1 MNSKARKFYS
11 KIVMICAMFSL
22 LFGASYGAIGGIVK
36 AATITNTTNTS
47 NEIKISNIPSKGEV
61 GSPITINKATGAT
74 GVVIT
79 LTDPYQ
85 NKAELVDDTVTV
97 PTGFAGTVTNNTSSY
112 TFTPSEADT
121 YTLSYVYSPDP
132 ETGVKVQGETYKI
145 VVTSGTAKLNW
156 AKNASYTH
164 ATEGAI
170 YPLIPHKAVSGANNW
185 YYLPVPTVVDEN
197 GDEISG
203 AEAIISVTD
212 ASGNQLI
219 NTAASD
225 ATVSDELAREITV
238 KDADN
243 NDVTLYAFKAGTS
256 KGIYTIS
263 YFYRGTDGAK
273 ADKTYTVEVLD
284 ASAFNPSDYNLT
296 FSFDGTMPETAVLG
310 REVTLPSVS
319 AYMQL
324 KNDKTGDS
332 KKEVSAFTKIKVQKV
347 KANGTK
353 EDVALDGYTFTP
365 AQEGA
370 YYVTYQVVNAYGME
384 SAVNGYTISDVEDT
398 EAPVVQ
404 VVENYEVTEEGT
416 GSDKKLVVSEA
427 TVNGLVDASYLVPT
441 KFGAGAKHTFKTY
454 NHKVNVDEEIGNGKT
469 YLAVELPAIFASDNV
484 VEYNDIELSREVYNN
499 SNVANVFY
507 LDDMAKN
514 AYDKTVFNGKS
525 VIALGVNTGDTY
537 QGANKSITAL
547 FSEAGEYTIRYKA
560 TADGLAATPLTF
572 KLTIVESME
581 DTDAPV
587 ITVSSEIP
595 AAIYDDAVLTFAKP
609 TAVDTVDAN
618 VKAYTYYYFGNPT
631 IDVGTGDNKINLPA
645 ITASTISLKDYLN
658 GEYVTNA
665 GLEMLV
671 SEGVLKAFETDKNGK
686 FALNIE
692 DTNTNS
698 DSTLTVVTYAM
709 DYYYRMNTDSAKK
722 DVAIVNKEIKLINL
736 TDDST
741 SPSAVSVSR
750 DKTTYNYTDDEKNGY
765 YTTSDSNWETDA
777 TFAGEFKNVHQNYEV
792 YLPRV
797 SFTDNSGNENV
808 AINIRVYDPQGGS
821 QRVTTT
827 VENGVAMGGK
837 FTPKY
842 AGDYYIVYTATDES
856 NNISMICFKMTS
868 KDTAVPEIRG
878 TENFPA
884 TAQLGKTINL
894 PSISVFD
901 NGEEITYNVGTKAK
915 LVLLPSEDYNTSDFK
930 AKDGLNEFTPS
941 SIATYNFKY
950 TAKDNAG
957 NEAIAT
963 FSVVVT
969 DSVNPEINLTTSSS
983 LTWGYESGDTVALGD
998 ITDITENGV
1007 EMYAPVLNK
1016 VPYFS
1021 ATDDDEV
1028 TVSMSLKYNGNSAEQ
1043 IDDITVDTKTTKFV
1057 YSVKNGALNFVPAY
1071 GQGKYILTYTA
1082 VDASNNKT
1090 EYTYTLAVGNT
1101 NPPTITLSSTNNVTS
1116 AKLNSTLTLDL
1127 TANGVKVADDQSL
1140 LKNFGTDAKPRY
1152 FELKITA
1159 PDKTSIE
1166 VNYSGT
1172 TVTFSQ
1178 VGTYTFTYTA
1188 EDEAGNKQTK
1198 TVYVVVSGD
1207 EADTKG
1213 DSIVWMVIIIILS
1226 LLVLAFVIWFFLRD
1240 PKNKKGEQ
1248 VESKKSESKKEAKK
1262 DNDDNDKVVV

>member
-1 MNSKARKFYS
+1 MNSKSKKFYS

-22 LFGASYGAIGGIVK
+22 LFGAFYGAISGIAT
-36 AATITNTTNTS
+36 AATITNTEKTS

-61 GSPITINKATGAT
+61 GSPLTINKATGAT

-79 LTDPYQ
+79 LTDPYA
-85 NKAELVDDTVTV
+85 NKAELVDSSVNPPAD
-97 PTGFAGTVTNNTSSY
+97 FAGTITNQTSSY
-112 TFTPSEADT
+112 TFTPSEAGT

-132 ETGVKVQGETYKI
+132 EAGVKVQGETYKI
-145 VVTSGTAKLNW
+145 VVTSGTANLNW

-164 ATEGAI
+164 ATEGEI
-170 YPLIPHKAVSGANNW
+170 YPLIPHKAVSGADTW

-203 AEAIISVTD
+203 AEAILNVTD
-212 ASGNQLI
+212 ASGSLLI

-225 ATVSDELAREITV
+225 ATVSEELAREITV

-310 REVTLPSVS
+310 KEVTLPSVT
-319 AYMQL
+319 AHMQL

-332 KKEVSAFTKIKVQKV
+332 KIAVNAFTKIKVQKV
-347 KANGTK
+347 NANGTK
-353 EDVALDGYTFTP
+353 TDVALDGYTFTP
-365 AQEGA
+365 TEEGA
-370 YYVTYQVVNAYGME
+370 YYVTYQVVNAYGKS

-404 VVENYEVTEEGT
+404 VVENYEVTEEGE
-416 GSDKKLVVSEA
+416 GNSKKLLVSEA

-454 NHKVNVDEEIGNGKT
+454 TVTGTSEAIGNGKT

-514 AYDKTVFNGKS
+514 PYDKTVFNGKS

-537 QGANKSITAL
+537 NGANNTITAL

-560 TADGLAATPLTF
+560 TADGLAATPITF

-595 AAIYDDAVLTFAKP
+595 AATYDDAVLTFAKP
-609 TAVDTVDAN
+609 VAVDTVDAN

-631 IDVGTGDNKINLPA
+631 IEVGDGADKVALPA
-645 ITASTISLKDYLN
+645 ISAGTISLKDYLN

-665 GLEMLV
+665 GLEMLA
-671 SEGVLKAFETDKNGK
+671 SKGILKAFETNKAGK
-686 FALNIE
+686 LTLDIE
-692 DTNTNS
+692 TANTNS

-736 TDDST
+736 TDDNT
-741 SPSAVSVSR
+741 SPSVVSVSR
-750 DKTTYNYTDDEKNGY
+750 DKEAYNYTSEEKNGY
-765 YTTSDSNWETDA
+765 YTVINNSNWENDA
-777 TFAGEFKNVHQNYEV
+777 NFAGEFTNVHQNYEV
-792 YLPRV
+792 YLPQV
-797 SFTDNSGNENV
+797 SFTDDSGNENV

-827 VENGVAMGGK
+827 VENGMAKGGK

-842 AGDYYIVYTATDES
+842 AGDYYVVYTATDES
-856 NNISMICFKMTS
+856 NNVSMICFKMRS
-868 KDTAVPEIRG
+868 IDTAAPEIRG
-878 TENFPA
+878 AESFPA
-884 TAQLGKTINL
+884 TAELGTTINL

-901 NGEEITYNVGTKAK
+901 NGKEITNNVGTEAK

-930 AKDGLNEFTPS
+930 TSVNEFTPN
-941 SIATYNFKY
+941 SIATYSFKY
-950 TAKDNAG
+950 TAKDAAG

-969 DSVNPEINLTTSSS
+969 DSSAPVINLTTTKT
-983 LTWGYESGDTVALGD
+983 LTWGYDSGEEVNLGA

-1007 EMYAPVLNK
+1007 EMYAPIIDK
-1016 VPYFS
+1016 IPYFN
-1021 ATDDDEV
+1021 ATDADDV

-1043 IDDITVDTKTTKFV
+1043 IDEITSSTKTNKFV

-1071 GQGKYILTYTA
+1071 GKGKYILTYTA
-1082 VDASNNKT
+1082 VDASSNKT
-1090 EYTYTLAVGNT
+1090 EFTYTLAVGDT
-1101 NPPTITLSSTNNVTS
+1101 SRPIITLSSTNNVSS

-1127 TANGVKVADDQSL
+1127 SANGVTVSDDQGAEQ
-1140 LKNFGTDAKPRY
+1140 LKNFGTDANPRY

-1159 PDKTSIE
+1159 PDKTTIE

-1207 EADTKG
+1207 EANTEG

-1240 PKNKKGEQ
+1240 PKNKKGTE
-1248 VESKKSESKKEAKK
+1248 VESKKSESKKEVKK